1 VRNVNPRDAS
11 MRLYHCEDARSFR
24 PLWMLEELERPYE
37 LVMLPFPPRIHR
49 RDYLQVNPLGT
60 VPFFVHGDLTMTESS
75 AVCHYLVD
83 INAPTLLRVDAAE
96 PDYGRY
102 LNWLYFGE
110 ATLTFPQA
118 IVLRYTSLEP
128 LERRQP
134 QVATD
139 YAVWFKARLSAV
151 ERALADGR
159 LHLCAERF
167 TAADVSVGYALK
179 LAARRG
185 FDFDKLDHTRRYW
198 HRLEQRDGYRRAMQ
212 RQALALSEQGIAP
225 ITAF

>member
-1 VRNVNPRDAS
+1 
-11 MRLYHCEDARSFR
+11 M
-24 PLWMLEELERPYE
+24 
-37 LVMLPFPPRIHR
+37 
-49 RDYLQVNPLGT
+49 
-60 VPFFVHGDLTMTESS
+60 
-75 AVCHYLVD
+75 
-83 INAPTLLRVDAAE
+83 
-96 PDYGRY
+96 
-102 LNWLYFGE
+102 
-110 ATLTFPQA
+110 
-118 IVLRYTSLEP
+118 LRYTSLEP

-139 YAVWFKARLSAV
+139 YAVWFKARLGAV

-159 LHLCAERF
+159 LHLCAGRF

-198 HRLEQRDGYRRAMQ
+198 HRLSKRDGYRRAMQ